1 MQNDFV
7 PVVTAGRNVTV
18 ERTERGY
25 RVSSSAS
32 PATVT
37 LYTGYLA
44 VRAESPTGDG
54 KSAAVRVVDGS
65 LPAEQQLNYLA
76 GMVEVDHI
84 FHPEASDSGTAVQ
97 PELRRYRVEVNPR
110 ARLHLDE
117 GESVI
122 YLSVHVTLG
131 AAEDGR
137 NEFDDPVWEKI
148 HITAKCKAAPEMPE
162 PEECEF
168 FLLLATAK
176 VSGGVITIHQQNAGE
191 PHGLIL
197 SACEHEDSDSEGSD
211 SSDSG
216 SGSDSSRSDSDSRLI
231 SDSLWSLSSS
241 SGSGSGSSSS
251 GSSSSGSSD
260 SGSSSSSSSSVSEDK
275 LWYGVTKCLF
285 DGEDWRYMGTGG
297 EQKPIRTGVYTSEAG
312 LTWEVQIR
320 TVGCATQPEAIS
332 LAEKWAREH
341 PDTRCN
347 YINH

>member
-97 PELRRYRVEVNPR
+97 PELRRYRVEINPR

-117 GESVI
+117 GES
-122 YLSVHVTLG
+122 YSVNTRSFDKEPNAIDNPAPPWNDGYCFVKLG
-131 AAEDGR
+131 LRDI
-137 NEFDDPVWEKI
+137 V
-148 HITAKCKAAPEMPE
+148 
-162 PEECEF
+162 
-168 FLLLATAK
+168 LA
-176 VSGGVITIHQQNAGE
+176 
-191 PHGLIL
+191 
-197 SACEHEDSDSEGSD
+197 
-211 SSDSG
+211 
-216 SGSDSSRSDSDSRLI
+216 
-231 SDSLWSLSSS
+231 
-241 SGSGSGSSSS
+241 
-251 GSSSSGSSD
+251 
-260 SGSSSSSSSSVSEDK
+260 
-275 LWYGVTKCLF
+275 
-285 DGEDWRYMGTGG
+285 
-297 EQKPIRTGVYTSEAG
+297 
-312 LTWEVQIR
+312 
-320 TVGCATQPEAIS
+320 
-332 LAEKWAREH
+332 
-341 PDTRCN
+341 
-347 YINH
+347 

>member
-110 ARLHLDE
+110 ARLHLD
-117 GESVI
+117 
-122 YLSVHVTLG
+122 
-131 AAEDGR
+131 
-137 NEFDDPVWEKI
+137 
-148 HITAKCKAAPEMPE
+148 
-162 PEECEF
+162 
-168 FLLLATAK
+168 
-176 VSGGVITIHQQNAGE
+176 
-191 PHGLIL
+191 
-197 SACEHEDSDSEGSD
+197 
-211 SSDSG
+211 
-216 SGSDSSRSDSDSRLI
+216 
-231 SDSLWSLSSS
+231 
-241 SGSGSGSSSS
+241 
-251 GSSSSGSSD
+251 
-260 SGSSSSSSSSVSEDK
+260 
-275 LWYGVTKCLF
+275 
-285 DGEDWRYMGTGG
+285 
-297 EQKPIRTGVYTSEAG
+297 
-312 LTWEVQIR
+312 
-320 TVGCATQPEAIS
+320 
-332 LAEKWAREH
+332 
-341 PDTRCN
+341 
-347 YINH
+347 

>member
-110 ARLHLDE
+110 ARIHLDE
-117 GESVI
+117 GESVV

-168 FLLLATAK
+168 FLLLATVK
-176 VSGGVITIHQQNAGE
+176 VAGGVVTIHQQNFGE
-191 PHGLIL
+191 AHGLIL
-197 SACEHEDSDSEGSD
+197 DACEHEDSDSED
-211 SSDSG
+211 SSSSS
-216 SGSDSSRSDSDSRLI
+216 SGSDSDSSQSDSCSSFT
-231 SDSLWSLSSS
+231 SDSLNSLSSS
-241 SGSGSGSSSS
+241 SCSDSSSS
-251 GSSSSGSSD
+251 VSSSSGSSD
-260 SGSSSSSSSSVSEDK
+260 SGSSSSSSSASRDN

>member
-7 PVVTAGRNVTV
+7 PVITAGRNVTV

-32 PATVT
+32 PAAVT

-44 VRAESPTGDG
+44 VRAEGTSEDG
-54 KSAAVRVVDGS
+54 KSATVRVVDGS
-65 LPAEQQLNYLA
+65 LPADQQLNYLA

-84 FHPEASDSGTAVQ
+84 FHPEMSDSGTAAQ
-97 PELRRYRVEVNPR
+97 PELRRYRVEINPR

-137 NEFDDPVWEKI
+137 NEFEDPIWEKI

-168 FLLLATAK
+168 FLLIATAK
-176 VSGGVITIHQQNAGE
+176 VANGAVTIHQQHSGE
-191 PHGLIL
+191 PHGVIL
-197 SACEHEDSDSEGSD
+197 GACEHEDSDSETSDSTDSDSNSMQSD
-211 SSDSG
+211 SSSSDSFQNYY
-216 SGSDSSRSDSDSRLI
+216 SDSSE
-231 SDSLWSLSSS
+231 SSS
-241 SGSGSGSSSS
+241 SGSGSSSSASSSS
-251 GSSSSGSSD
+251 GSESSA
-260 SGSSSSSSSSVSEDK
+260 SEDWY
-275 LWYGVTKCLF
+275 WYGVTKCLF

-297 EQKPIRTGVYTSEAG
+297 EQKPIRTGVYTTEAG

-320 TVGCATQPEAIS
+320 TPGCTTQALAIA
-332 LAEKWAREH
+332 LAEKWAQEN
-341 PDTRCN
+341 PKTRCN
-347 YINH
+347 YINP